1 VTISFDHHRP
11 IYLQLKEHLYSGICR
26 GERPP
31 GEKLPSVREFA
42 VEAGVNPNTVSR
54 TYSEME
60 RDGVA
65 VSRRG
70 QGTFVTNEEHV
81 IDKLRVELAESQVD
95 AFLLSMERMGLS
107 PDKIVELI
115 QERAKNLSKEDPS

>member
-1 VTISFDHHRP
+1 MTISFDHHRP
-11 IYLQLKEHLYSGICR
+11 IYLQLKEYLYSGICR

-65 VSRRG
+65 VSKRG
-70 QGTFVTNEEHV
+70 QGTFVTTEEHI

-95 AFLLSMERMGLS
+95 AFLQSMERMGL
-107 PDKIVELI
+107 PPHKIVELI
-115 QERAKNLSKEDPS
+115 KDRAENSSKEDPS